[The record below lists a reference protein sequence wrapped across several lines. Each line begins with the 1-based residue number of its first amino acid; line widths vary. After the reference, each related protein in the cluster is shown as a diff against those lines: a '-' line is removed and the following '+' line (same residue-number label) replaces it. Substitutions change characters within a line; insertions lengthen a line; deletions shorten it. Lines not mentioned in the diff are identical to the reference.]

1 MYPSCIC
8 KHDCAFDRIV
18 SCTFVLV
25 KRKRELMTFPEH
37 LLKLRLSRGFSQAE
51 AAEKAGIALRTYQYY
66 ERGQREPVLSTLI
79 ALADFYDLS
88 LDELACRER
97 KRNTRN

>member
-1 MYPSCIC
+1 M
-8 KHDCAFDRIV
+8 AEFE
-18 SCTFVLV
+18 LV
-25 KRKRELMTFPEH
+25 KKKRVHMSFPEH
-37 LLKLRLSRGFSQAE
+37 LLKLRLSHGLSQQE
-51 AAEKAGIALRTYQYY
+51 AADKAGIALRTYQYY

-97 KRNTRN
+97 NRKARN